1 MLGGSQIEPVEKL
14 MTEAMERIDSSTWG
28 RSHNRIASIFILIT
42 LILVIPRSAWAQ
54 ATGSLSGTVRD
65 STGAVV
71 ADADVTLRD
80 TQKGFERHTLTNDS
94 GIYVFV
100 SVPPGEYRLTVTKA
114 GFRAAT
120 QEQLTVLVNDA
131 AIQDFTLIV
140 GSSQETV
147 TVEAETLGIES
158 GNATLGTVIQTQQV
172 DTLPLNGR
180 NFSQLLTLTPG
191 VSPISTAQ
199 NIRGAQTSPIGS
211 FTFPAVNGQSNR
223 SNYFMLDGIDD
234 NEMVF
239 STYAVAPILDDIQ
252 EFKVQSHNDEVQFGG
267 VTGGIINVV
276 TKSGTNRYH
285 ATAWEYLRNTVFD
298 AENPFSGKSQ
308 LVQNQFGAAGGGPV
322 LVPHLYDGHDKTFFY
337 GSYEGF
343 RRSQPSAS
351 TFYNVPT
358 ADQLAGDF
366 SGLCKTGFTA
376 GVCNDRSTNGAIL
389 NQLYNPF
396 TTAAGPGGTFTRA
409 PFLNNDISSVL
420 NTGALAYAHD
430 VFPAPL
436 PLLNGFNG
444 YDFRPEETTVNQY
457 SWRVDE
463 IFNPSNSLFFR
474 YSSANQPNVGSG
486 GTTNFDNT
494 TTISSRQYVASF
506 YHTFS
511 PVTTFDF
518 QFGHVQLTNSSVG
531 SFSGNTPGVISD
543 AGFPNDFACGFTV
556 GASCL
561 VPDLDIPNYTN
572 AGAFTS
578 ITALTDIYEWRGNFT
593 KIVGKQT
600 FTFGGSFETGHFTV
614 QSTGASVTFA
624 PDQTADPVNSGGNTG
639 NALASFLIGTASG
652 GSRRDTVAEV
662 TGQRGISG
670 YFMDK
675 WKATN
680 RLTLNLG
687 LRYDLQ
693 LYPLYGNLKDGTS
706 AIGEIDFNNG
716 TYILQRPVASCDAT
730 GNIAPCIPGTSLPSN
745 VVISPNNRLWRNT
758 YTNFQPRLGLAYRLT
773 NNTVVR
779 AGFGITDDLW
789 AGITQTVQGIG
800 GDWPSNSQPIV
811 ALNQLGQVPST
822 AWQNPLAASGSAT
835 NAPAP
840 TPFQQIAFYRDPQAK
855 NPYSEQWNLG
865 LERQIG
871 ANTVVSANYV
881 GSESHRL
888 VVGSIYNTALTPGPN
903 LNADGTPA
911 TTPADN
917 AAAFALRQQ
926 WNGISPT
933 FYDRGIGNG
942 TYNALQ
948 LSARGNNVRYG
959 VTYLVSYTYSKTID
973 EGSDGFFGVE
983 NTSVQNPYNI
993 RADRSVAGYDLPH
1006 ILSVSFTINSPFGAG
1021 KRFSNSNGAVNYIL
1035 GNWQLS
1041 SIYTFTSGQPFTV
1054 TVPGDVANV
1063 NGGVSPPYNS
1073 ERANL
1078 TGNPNSGSCPSSVS
1092 GGTPTPVGS
1101 VGCWFN
1107 TSAFA
1112 VPDAFT
1118 FGDSG
1123 RNAFRAGRFNNVDL
1137 TIARSFPFKEKF
1149 SVLFRSDAFNLF
1161 NHPNLGIPDATV
1173 GDLNF
1178 GRVTGLRTNDN
1189 MRVLQLSLRLT
1200 F

>member
-1 MLGGSQIEPVEKL
+1 MPEEKV
-14 MTEAMERIDSSTWG
+14 MTEATGRIDLCSRARLRKS
-28 RSHNRIASIFILIT
+28 IASLFVLMT
-42 LILVIPRSAWAQ
+42 LVLVIPRSAWAQ
-54 ATGSLSGTVRD
+54 ATGSLSGTVHD

-71 ADADVTLRD
+71 AGADVILRN
-80 TQKGFERHTLTNDS
+80 TQKGFERKTLTNDS

-100 SVPPGEYRLTVTKA
+100 SVPPDEYRLTVTKA
-114 GFRAAT
+114 GFEVAT
-120 QEQLTVLVNDA
+120 QEQLTLLVNQA
-131 AIQDFTLIV
+131 ANQDFTLLV

-147 TVEAETLGIES
+147 TVKADAVGIES

-199 NIRGAQTSPIGS
+199 NAGGAQASPIGS

-234 NEMVF
+234 NDMVF
-239 STYAVAPILDDIQ
+239 STYALPPILDDIQ

-322 LVPHLYDGHDKTFFY
+322 IVPHLYDGRGKTFFY

-351 TFYNVPT
+351 LFYNVPT

-376 GVCNDRSTNGAIL
+376 GICNDRSANGAIL

-396 TTAAGPGGTFTRA
+396 TSAAGPGGTITRA
-409 PFLNNDISSVL
+409 PFLNNNISSVL
-420 NTGALAYAHD
+420 NTGALAYAKD

-436 PLLNGFNG
+436 PLQNGFNG
-444 YDFRPEETTVNQY
+444 YDFRPEQTSVNQY

-463 IFNPSNSLFFR
+463 IFNPSNSVFFR
-474 YSSANQPNVGSG
+474 YSSADQPNVGSG

-494 TTISSRQYVASF
+494 TTISSKQYVASF

-511 PVTTFDF
+511 PTTSFDF
-518 QFGHVQLTNSSVG
+518 QFGHVQLTNDNVG
-531 SFSGNTPGVISD
+531 SFKGDTSSVISD
-543 AGFPNDFACGFTV
+543 AGFPTDFACGFSA

-561 VPDLDIPNYTN
+561 VPTVNLGSNYTN
-572 AGAFTS
+572 VGAFTS
-578 ITALTDIYEWRGNFT
+578 DTALTDIYAWKGNFT
-593 KIVGKQT
+593 KIVGNQT
-600 FTFGGSFETGHFTV
+600 FTFGGSFETNHFTV
-614 QSTGASVTFA
+614 QSTGAGVTFA
-624 PDQTADPVNSGGNTG
+624 SDQTADPINSGGNTG

-652 GSRRDTVAEV
+652 GNRRDTVAEV
-662 TGQRGISG
+662 SGQKGIGG

-716 TYILQRPVASCDAT
+716 TYILQRPVASCTAS
-730 GNIAPCIPGTSLPSN
+730 GNIAPCIPGTSLPTN
-745 VVISPNNRLWRNT
+745 VVVSPNNRLWRNT
-758 YTNFQPRLGLAYRLT
+758 YYNFQPRLGLAYRLN

-840 TPFQQIAFYRDPQAK
+840 TPFQQVAFYRDPQAK

-871 ANTVVSANYV
+871 ANNVVTANYV

-903 LNADGTPA
+903 LNPDGTPA
-911 TTPADN
+911 TTPADI
-917 AAAFALRQQ
+917 ASAFALRQQ
-926 WNGISPT
+926 WQGISPT

-948 LSARGNNVRYG
+948 LSARGHDAQYG
-959 VTYLVSYTYSKTID
+959 LTYLVSYTYSKTID

-983 NTSVQNPYNI
+983 NTSVQNPYDI

-1006 ILSVSFTINSPFGAG
+1006 ILSVSFTIDSPFGAG
-1021 KRFSNSNGAVNYIL
+1021 KRFASSNGAVNYIL
-1035 GNWQLS
+1035 GYWQLS

-1063 NGGVSPPYNS
+1063 NGGVGPPYNS

-1078 TGNPNSGSCPSSVS
+1078 TGNPNTGSCPSSVS
-1092 GGTPTPVGS
+1092 GGASIPVGS

-1112 VPDAFT
+1112 VPAAFT
-1118 FGDSG
+1118 FGDTG
-1123 RNAFRAGRFNNVDL
+1123 RNAFRAARFNNVDL

-1149 SVLFRSDAFNLF
+1149 SVLFRTDAFNLF
-1161 NHPNLGIPDATV
+1161 NHPNLGVPDATV

-1178 GRVTGLRTNDN
+1178 GRVIGLRTNAN
-1189 MRVLQLSLRLT
+1189 VRVLQLSLRLS